1 MFESAFLILLALITS
16 IVWLA
21 YIGFKIKKNN
31 RRLLRQH
38 SVLQVETQT
47 RGLDKLINHDRLNTL
62 LDHYAG
68 LIYEMDPD
76 IEPDEQS
83 SAEESYGLEHVLW
96 MMEKMVFFT
105 DEGKLNRWLGWVQCC
120 LVAEQLITLS
130 EARNDVRDILER
142 L

>member
-1 MFESAFLILLALITS
+1 MIESAFLIMLAFITI

-21 YIGFKIKKNN
+21 YVGFKIKKNN

-96 MMEKMVFFT
+96 MMEQMVFFT